1 MAQDSPKL
9 PAVTQDIFLSHFH
22 QDAETATTLT
32 DQLEHKAH
40 VSVWLDRWVLV
51 PGEQWIHALR
61 RLEHVD
67 LCCAL
72 A

>member
-1 MAQDSPKL
+1 
-9 PAVTQDIFLSHFH
+9 
-22 QDAETATTLT
+22 
-32 DQLEHKAH
+32 
-40 VSVWLDRWVLV
+40 VLV